1 MWSVPRRRR
10 DSSAPALM
18 VVADRPLKWGWA
30 PTLVATT
37 MSARVPRE
45 ASQRPM
51 TVSDSPPSL
60 PSAHAE

>member
-1 MWSVPRRRR
+1 
-10 DSSAPALM
+10 M
-18 VVADRPLKWGWA
+18 VVAESPLKWGWA

-37 MSARVPRE
+37 MSARLPRE

-60 PSAHAE
+60 PSAQAEYMSAVSTKLPPAAA